1 MTMSRPRF
9 RWPKFEGLWRER
21 NFRRFW
27 AAEAISFM
35 GSEVTD
41 IAFPL
46 VAVITLHAAPEQTGL
61 LYAAFMAPGVV
72 TGLFVGVWVDRL
84 RRRPLIIAADL
95 TAAALVLWVPI
106 ASALGVLSIEQL
118 YVLGILFGV
127 VGSIWGSA
135 YTAFLP
141 SLVRRD
147 ELVDANSK
155 LTATWS
161 LSAIVGPGV
170 GGLLVELV
178 TAPVAMLVDAASYVA
193 SAGLLTGLPVQ
204 ESSLPPK
211 AERPG
216 LAAEIAEGLHVIV
229 SNPIQRS
236 ITGIH
241 MILALFQPLI
251 ASIYVIF
258 VVRHLHVSPFLF
270 GVITAL
276 GAVGFLIG
284 SVSAPRLSRRFGLG
298 RTALAAAVLLGL
310 SPLFLP
316 FARPQHPLAAPVF
329 LIAAAIIGATGDLIL
344 EVNLGSL
351 RQAVSPDRLLGR
363 IGASERFFVLLIRIP
378 AAVLGGYLGAHLG
391 LRATIAIGAAGHGLI
406 FVWLA
411 LSPLR
416 SLREVPPAVET
427 SEPIMGDPSSGR
439 SLGPDLPT
447 IPPAVE

>member
-1 MTMSRPRF
+1 MSRPRF
-9 RWPKFEGLWRER
+9 RRPRFEGLWRDR

-27 AAEAISFM
+27 AGEAISFM
-35 GSEVTD
+35 GSEVTG
-41 IAFPL
+41 IALPL

-61 LYAAFMAPGVV
+61 LYAALMAPGVA
-72 TGLFVGVWVDRL
+72 TGLFAGAWVDRL
-84 RRRPLIIAADL
+84 PRRPLLIAADL
-95 TAAALVLWVPI
+95 TAAALVVWIPI
-106 ASALGVLSIEQL
+106 ADALGLLSIEQL
-118 YVLGILFGV
+118 YALAVLFGV
-127 VGSIWGSA
+127 VGSIWWSA

-161 LSAIVGPGV
+161 VSAIVGPGL

-178 TAPVAMLVDAASYVA
+178 TAPVAMLVDAVSYVA
-193 SAGLLTGLPVQ
+193 SALFLTGLQVE
-204 ESSLPPK
+204 ESGVRPK

-229 SNPIQRS
+229 SDPIQRS

-251 ASIYVIF
+251 ASLYVIF
-258 VVRHLHVSPFLF
+258 VIRHLHVSPALF
-270 GVITAL
+270 GVITAV

-284 SVSAPRLSRRFGLG
+284 SLSAPRLSRRFGLG
-298 RTALAAAVLLGL
+298 RTALGAAVLLGV

-316 FARPQHPLAAPVF
+316 LARPGHPLEAPVF
-329 LIAAAIIGATGDLIL
+329 LILAAIVGATGDLIL

-363 IGASERFFVLLIRIP
+363 IGASQRFFVLLIRVP
-378 AAVLGGYLGAHLG
+378 AAVMGGYLGAHLG
-391 LRATIAIGAAGHGLI
+391 LRPTIAIGAAGHALI
-406 FVWLA
+406 FVWLV

-416 SLREVPPAVET
+416 SLGEIPAPVEPFEPVPEGGPAVGAPVAERPAVPPEAN
-427 SEPIMGDPSSGR
+427 
-439 SLGPDLPT
+439 
-447 IPPAVE
+447 